1 MFPSIKFILVLTG
14 LRRLVR
20 QNYFSG
26 GDFFPRHHGFPLAR
40 FFIRESEQ
48 KLDRQQ
54 LVLCSL
60 GVEVRE
66 AGTTRRFRFLNW
78 NIHGFEFPFGPRSCG
93 LNL

>member
-1 MFPSIKFILVLTG
+1 MPSIESTRVLTG
-14 LRRLVR
+14 LRRLFR

-26 GDFFPRHHGFPLAR
+26 GDFFHDIADSRLLS
-40 FFIRESEQ
+40 FFIHQSEQ
-48 KLDRQQ
+48 KLDSQQ

-78 NIHGFEFPFGPRSCG
+78 NIHVF
-93 LNL
+93 